1 MEFPMAYDD
10 FGLDDFGSDDE
21 LGMDEMGAMS
31 ERKLARLLRL
41 RSKLVAQLPLVGPAR
56 QKAIKT
62 RLMQID
68 RILAK
73 SGYTAQKQAAK
84 TALAAS
90 GIEGVGGLSFQAMS
104 PPGIGR
110 LVRLPFYPA
119 VATANVT
126 TAGTTNL
133 LTAGSTTNPVFI
145 EIPVGSG
152 NTAHLLQTP
161 QISWATLRIVGFE
174 VAQKL
179 NCAIQ
184 NPGPILLVQDLKIG
198 GGANLFTHED
208 FADADIYSA
217 DQPEFCGL
225 RDYPILK
232 SPNTAIVTVQMLDDQ
247 NGESMTVSCA
257 LLCEVLVDDNYG
269 AHIPGAYARGGS
281 LVRQGGAF
289 ANR

>member
-1 MEFPMAYDD
+1 MAYDD
-10 FGLDDFGSDDE
+10 FGLDDDFGSDDE

-73 SGYTAQKQAAK
+73 SGYTAQKQAAA

-110 LVRLPFYPA
+110 LVRLPFYP
-119 VATANVT
+119 VNATANVT
-126 TAGTTNL
+126 TAGTTAATP
-133 LTAGSTTNPVFI
+133 TAGSTTNPVFI
-145 EIPVGSG
+145 EIPVAAG
-152 NTAHLLQTP
+152 NTAHILQTP

-232 SPNTAIVTVQMLDDQ
+232 SPNTAVVTVQMLDDVA
-247 NGESMTVSCA
+247 GESMTVSCS

-281 LVRQGGAF
+281 LVRQGGSF
-289 ANR
+289 VNR

>member
-1 MEFPMAYDD
+1 MAYDD
-10 FGLDDFGSDDE
+10 FGLDDDFGSDDE

-62 RLMQID
+62 RLMRID

-73 SGYTAQKQAAK
+73 SGYTAQKQAAA

-90 GIEGVGGLSFQAMS
+90 GIAGVGGLSFQAMS

-110 LVRLPFYPA
+110 LVRLPFYP
-119 VATANVT
+119 VNATANVT
-126 TAGTTNL
+126 TAGTTAAAP
-133 LTAGSTTNPVFI
+133 TAGSTTNPVFI
-145 EIPVGSG
+145 EIPVAAG
-152 NTAHLLQTP
+152 NTAHILQTP

-232 SPNTAIVTVQMLDDQ
+232 SPNTAVVTVQMLDDVI
-247 NGESMTVSCA
+247 GESMTVSCS

-281 LVRQGGAF
+281 LVRQGGSF
-289 ANR
+289 VNR

>member
-1 MEFPMAYDD
+1 MAYDD

-73 SGYTAQKQAAK
+73 SGYTAQKQAAA

-119 VATANVT
+119 VATLNVVT
-126 TAGTTNL
+126 STSTAATGN
-133 LTAGSTTNPVFI
+133 TASTTNPVFI
-145 EIPVGSG
+145 EIPVGNSG
-152 NTAHLLQTP
+152 NAAHILQTP

-174 VAQKL
+174 IAQKL

-208 FADADIYSA
+208 FADGDIYSA

-232 SPNTAIVTVQMLDDQ
+232 SPNTAIVTVQMLDDV
-247 NGESMTVSCA
+247 NGESMTVSCS

-281 LVRQGGAF
+281 LVRQGGSF
-289 ANR
+289 VNR

>member
-1 MEFPMAYDD
+1 MSYDD
-10 FGLDDFGSDDE
+10 FGLDEDFGLDDETGADE
-21 LGMDEMGAMS
+21 LGAMN
-31 ERKLARLLRL
+31 ERKLARLLRI
-41 RSKLVAQLPLVGPAR
+41 RSKLVATLPLVGPAR
-56 QKAIKT
+56 QKAIKQK
-62 RLMQID
+62 LMRID

-73 SGYTAQKQAAK
+73 SGYTAQQQAAA

-90 GIEGVGGLSFQAMS
+90 GIEGIGGLGFQAMS

-110 LVRLPFYPA
+110 LVRLPFYP
-119 VATANVT
+119 VNATANVT
-126 TAGTTNL
+126 TSNTTVATP
-133 LTAGSTTNPVFI
+133 TAASTTNPVFI
-145 EIPVGSG
+145 EIPVASG
-152 NTAHLLQTP
+152 NAAHILQTP

-208 FADADIYSA
+208 YADADIYSA

-232 SPNTAIVTVQMLDDQ
+232 SPNTAVVTVQMLDDVG
-247 NGESMTVSCA
+247 GESMTVSCS

-269 AHIPGAYARGGS
+269 AHIPGPYARAGS
-281 LVRQGGAF
+281 LVRQGGSF
-289 ANR
+289 VNR

>member
-1 MEFPMAYDD
+1 MAYDD
-10 FGLDDFGSDDE
+10 FGLDDDFGADDDGTDE
-21 LGMDEMGAMS
+21 LGAMS

-56 QKAIKT
+56 QKAIKQK
-62 RLMQID
+62 LMQID

-73 SGYTAQKQAAK
+73 SGYTAQKQAAA

-110 LVRLPFYPA
+110 LVRLPFYP
-119 VATANVT
+119 VNATTNVT
-126 TAGTTNL
+126 TAGGTS
-133 LTAGSTTNPVFI
+133 ASSTVNPVFI
-145 EIPVGSG
+145 EIPGVGTSG
-152 NTAHLLQTP
+152 NAAHILQTP

-232 SPNTAIVTVQMLDDQ
+232 SPNTAVVTVQMLDDVV
-247 NGESMTVSCA
+247 GESMTVSCS

-269 AHIPGAYARGGS
+269 AHIPGPYARGGS
-281 LVRQGGAF
+281 LVRQGGSF
-289 ANR
+289 VNR

>member
-1 MEFPMAYDD
+1 MAYDD
-10 FGLDDFGSDDE
+10 FGLDDDFGADDDGTDE
-21 LGMDEMGAMS
+21 LGAMS

-56 QKAIKT
+56 QKAIKQK
-62 RLMQID
+62 LMQID

-73 SGYTAQKQAAK
+73 SGYTAQKQAAA

-110 LVRLPFYPA
+110 LVRLPFYP
-119 VATANVT
+119 VNATANVT
-126 TAGTTNL
+126 TAGTTAASP
-133 LTAGSTTNPVFI
+133 TVGSTTNPVFI
-145 EIPVGSG
+145 EIPATSG
-152 NTAHLLQTP
+152 NAAHILQTP

-184 NPGPILLVQDLKIG
+184 NPGPILIVQDLKIG

-232 SPNTAIVTVQMLDDQ
+232 SPNTAVVTVQMLDDVV
-247 NGESMTVSCA
+247 GESMTVSCS

-269 AHIPGAYARGGS
+269 AHIPGPYARGGS
-281 LVRQGGAF
+281 LVRQGGSF
-289 ANR
+289 VNR

>member
-1 MEFPMAYDD
+1 MAYDD

-73 SGYTAQKQAAK
+73 SGYTAQKQAAA

-119 VATANVT
+119 VATLNVVT
-126 TAGTTNL
+126 STSTAATGN
-133 LTAGSTTNPVFI
+133 TASTTNPVFI
-145 EIPVGSG
+145 EIPGAGTSG
-152 NTAHLLQTP
+152 NAAHILQTP

-174 VAQKL
+174 IAQKL

-208 FADADIYSA
+208 FADGDIYSA

-247 NGESMTVSCA
+247 NGESMTVSCS

-281 LVRQGGAF
+281 LVRQGGTF
-289 ANR
+289 VNR

>member
-1 MEFPMAYDD
+1 MSYDDFGDDD
-10 FGLDDFGSDDE
+10 FGLDDEMGADE
-21 LGMDEMGAMS
+21 LGAMN

-41 RSKLVAQLPLVGPAR
+41 RSKLVATLPLVGPAR
-56 QKAIKT
+56 QKAIKQK
-62 RLMQID
+62 LMRID

-73 SGYTAQKQAAK
+73 SGYTAQQQAAA

-90 GIEGVGGLSFQAMS
+90 GIEGIGGLGFQAMS

-110 LVRLPFYPA
+110 LVRLPFYP
-119 VATANVT
+119 VNATANVT
-126 TAGTTNL
+126 TAGTTVAAP
-133 LTAGSTTNPVFI
+133 TAGSTTNPVFI
-145 EIPVGSG
+145 EIPVAAG
-152 NTAHLLQTP
+152 NASHILQTP

-232 SPNTAIVTVQMLDDQ
+232 SPNTAVVTVQMLDDVV
-247 NGESMTVSCA
+247 GESMTVSCS

-269 AHIPGAYARGGS
+269 AHIPGPYARAGS
-281 LVRQGGAF
+281 LVRQGGSF
-289 ANR
+289 VNR

>member
-1 MEFPMAYDD
+1 MSYDD
-10 FGLDDFGSDDE
+10 FGLDEDFGLD
-21 LGMDEMGAMS
+21 DEMGADELGAMN
-31 ERKLARLLRL
+31 ERKLARLLRI
-41 RSKLVAQLPLVGPAR
+41 RSKLVATLPLVGPAR
-56 QKAIKT
+56 QKAIKQK
-62 RLMQID
+62 LMRID

-73 SGYTAQKQAAK
+73 SGYTAQQQAAA

-90 GIEGVGGLSFQAMS
+90 GIEGIGGLGFQAMS

-110 LVRLPFYPA
+110 LVRLPFYP
-119 VATANVT
+119 VNATANVT
-126 TAGTTNL
+126 TAGTTVATP
-133 LTAGSTTNPVFI
+133 TAGSTTNPVFI
-145 EIPVGSG
+145 EIPVAAG
-152 NTAHLLQTP
+152 NTAHILQTP

-174 VAQKL
+174 LAQKL

-232 SPNTAIVTVQMLDDQ
+232 SPNTAVVTVQMLDDVI
-247 NGESMTVSCA
+247 GESMTVSCS

-269 AHIPGAYARGGS
+269 AHSPGPYARAGS
-281 LVRQGGAF
+281 LVRQGGSF
-289 ANR
+289 VNR

>member
-1 MEFPMAYDD
+1 MAYDD
-10 FGLDDFGSDDE
+10 FGLDEDFGSDDE

-73 SGYTAQKQAAK
+73 SGYTAQKQAAA

-90 GIEGVGGLSFQAMS
+90 GIDGVGGLSFQAMS

-110 LVRLPFYPA
+110 LVRLPFYPIE
-119 VATANVT
+119 ATLNVVT
-126 TAGTTNL
+126 STSTAATGN
-133 LTAGSTTNPVFI
+133 TASTVNPVFI
-145 EIPVGSG
+145 EIPGAGTSG

-174 VAQKL
+174 SAVKTNA
-179 NCAIQ
+179 AIQ
-184 NPGPILLVQDLKIG
+184 NPGPVLLVSDLKIG

-208 FADADIYSA
+208 FADAGIYSA

-232 SPNTAIVTVQMLDDQ
+232 SPNTAQVIVQMLDDVV
-247 NGESMTVSCA
+247 GESLTASCS

-269 AHIPGAYARGGS
+269 AHIPGAYARAGS
-281 LVRQGGAF
+281 LVRQGGSF
-289 ANR
+289 VNR